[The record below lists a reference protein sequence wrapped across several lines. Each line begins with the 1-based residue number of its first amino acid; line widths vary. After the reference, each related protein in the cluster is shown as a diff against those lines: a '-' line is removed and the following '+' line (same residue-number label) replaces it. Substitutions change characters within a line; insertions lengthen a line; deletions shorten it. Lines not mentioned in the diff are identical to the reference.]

1 MQPGVTHTFSQR
13 LAENSRW
20 SARVGGFTRPFREE
34 SSKRP
39 VSVSL
44 SGDLI
49 TTTLHCRQESMH
61 VKTCVE
67 SGACFKQI
75 WRDESNQL

>member
-1 MQPGVTHTFSQR
+1 VCGGAWATVQQCVTHTFSQR

-34 SSKRP
+34 SSKHP
-39 VSVSL
+39 MSVSL

-49 TTTLHCRQESMH
+49 TTTLHCRQERMH
-61 VKTCVE
+61 VKTC
-67 SGACFKQI
+67 
-75 WRDESNQL
+75 L